1 MHLQRETIFDYRYV
15 SKFVINNFSNIDQYD
30 NFLFLDLDIICNANL
45 DKVFETINNSDIVHG
60 VKEKECLLKSDH
72 FHKFDDLSSYNIN
85 DSDLAYNAG
94 TFGFNKN
101 LRKIFINFID
111 FINQNKNQYCDQPI
125 FNVYFNHHKLIQPTL
140 SEFVFLENYSINI
153 NPIEKCNLVHF
164 LGNYGNIHNKI
175 TRIKNYVKN

>member
-1 MHLQRETIFDYRYV
+1 L
-15 SKFVINNFSNIDQYD
+15 
-30 NFLFLDLDIICNANL
+30 
-45 DKVFETINNSDIVHG
+45 FETINKADIIHG
-60 VKEKECLLKSDH
+60 VKEKVSLLQSDY
-72 FHKFDDLSSYNIN
+72 FHRFSDLSGYNID
-85 DSDLAYNAG
+85 DSDFAYNAG

-101 LRKIFINFID
+101 MRKIFIDFID
-111 FINQNKNQYCDQPI
+111 FTNNNKNQHCDQPI
-125 FNVYFNHHKLIQPTL
+125 FNVFFNHRKIIQPTL